1 MHIYEKDGKKLP
13 SVTTIIHSLGNEEII
28 KWANSLGFRHIKYEQ
43 ELDKYAQNGS
53 LIPIGYKELI
63 FLLQRII
70 DAPSI

>member
-43 ELDKYAQNGS
+43 ELDKYAQNGT
-53 LIPIGYKELI
+53 LIHEL
-63 FLLQRII
+63 LLTIQQFHQFFCLSK
-70 DAPSI
+70 AL